1 MGITQEQLQ
10 ELLSEYGKP
19 IPQKKAQKQAILPNV
34 DFFDTAEAAAKDI
47 IGDDA
52 LGLLSAGY
60 KGVKSGVAGFVSLP
74 RELPRLAEMGYEY
87 ATGEDVDFDVLAGS
101 GLPTYETA
109 ANYMGAVLPEDASE
123 AEQSVFYAMEAL
135 PMFGGGG
142 LMRTGVRAAQGALA
156 GQLAEENALLGMAAG
171 AAPEVPYM
179 PGVSRTGMKT
189 TKVNAIDS
197 EAQGLAEDMLTKFG
211 VQESRGQALYRAA
224 VNEQNPE
231 LRIKKLAEA
240 ERVLALEE
248 AGRQFDP
255 TPDKAGVRSNVALW
269 KEKDINQAKQVEA
282 ALRKIAGVAEGRK
295 KPAEVKDRIVAVYKQ
310 WSKKRMQD
318 FNKANEAD
326 FGKLDRG
333 IKFNLEN
340 VVDEMDALIDQF
352 DLGQRLQ
359 DSPKNT
365 LLKIRNKIL
374 TDKGQIRELSAPEIQ
389 SILQDLGQIAYKGEI
404 PGLEINPGVAKTVA
418 RRTMKLFD
426 KALDNIATESVD
438 LSADQAKLLK
448 TARSNFKQR
457 VTALQ
462 DESSGVLLEFFN
474 LEPEFATPDALLK
487 KFESIQD
494 DPRQVRIM
502 TSIVQEEHPQ
512 LWKEV
517 KQAAFNRQIQ
527 MLQDE
532 RGYLDITKLR
542 QAKEQLLENELL
554 FGDGDASQG
563 LQQLEQFLDSMEGIF
578 TRIDPETAAEIG
590 SGNLYRKGK
599 LASEIGGSLGGP
611 KARYVGEAAT
621 KLMLM
626 MKSGRI
632 PAEAA
637 AEVAFNPKSQRV
649 LIKALKGKANALT
662 PKELT
667 RLRKLVALGRIQ
679 TFATLPSIYFSR
691 ETETGE
697 DSLQATGDYA
707 KELFRDIIP
716 E

>member
-1 MGITQEQLQ
+1 MATPQEIQRAREAYRRMKAGQATTQR
-10 ELLSEYGKP
+10 
-19 IPQKKAQKQAILPNV
+19 KQVATQSQSLA
-34 DFFDTAEAAAKDI
+34 DTFESAAKEI
-47 IGDDA
+47 IGEDA
-52 LGLLSAGY
+52 VGLFGAGY
-60 KGVKSGVAGFVSLP
+60 KGLKSGVAGIVSLP

-87 ATGEDVDFDVLAGS
+87 ATDTDVDFDVLAGS

-109 ANYMGAVLPEDASE
+109 ANYLGATLPEDASE
-123 AEQSVFYAMEAL
+123 AEKAVYYGMESL

-142 LMRTGVRAAQGALA
+142 LLRTGIRGAQGALA
-156 GQLAEENALLGMAAG
+156 GRVGEENALLGMAVG
-171 AAPEVPYM
+171 GAPEVPYV

-189 TKVNAIDS
+189 KKVNAIDS
-197 EAQGLAEDMLTKFG
+197 EAQTLAEDMLTKFG

-231 LRIKKLAEA
+231 RRIKKLAEA

-248 AGRQFDP
+248 AGRKFDP
-255 TPDKAGVRSNVALW
+255 TPDKPGVRSNVAVW
-269 KEKDINQAKQVEA
+269 KEKDINQAKQVES

-340 VVDEMDALIDQF
+340 VVDEMDILIDQF

-374 TDKGQIRELSAPEIQ
+374 TEKGQVRELSAPEIQ

-418 RRTMKLFD
+418 RRTMKIFD

-438 LSADQAKLLK
+438 LSSDQAKLLK

-457 VTALQ
+457 VTALK

-527 MLQDE
+527 LLQDE

-542 QAKEQLLENELL
+542 QAKENLLQNELL
-554 FGDGDASQG
+554 FGDGEASQG

-578 TRIDPETAAEIG
+578 TRIDPETASEIG
-590 SGNLYRKGK
+590 SGNMYRKGK

-621 KLMLM
+621 KLMM
-626 MKSGRI
+626 MIQSGRI

-649 LIKALKGKANALT
+649 LVKALKGKANALT
-662 PKELT
+662 PKEMS
-667 RLRKLVALGRIQ
+667 RLRMLVRLGRIQ
-679 TFATLPSIYFSR
+679 TFATLPTIYFAR
-691 ETETGE
+691 DEEGE
-697 DSLQATGDYA
+697 SVKKAEDFFKGMF
-707 KELFRDIIP
+707 KESI
-716 E
+716 EE